1 MSDQNLLLSA
11 FRLAKKDITVELR
24 RFHEFIAIIA
34 FALTSIM
41 ISSFSWRT
49 IIAIEP
55 VVTSSALWVIIYFT
69 AILVMTTSFS
79 REVDRGTIDGLRSL
93 PCPSYVILI
102 GKIIYSGIFLLIV
115 LFSLIF
121 SSTIFLNLNQK
132 ILVNLIIVFV
142 IGVLDLALMGSMLSA
157 LVMYSEGKNLLL
169 SFLFFP
175 VSIPILLPGIQ
186 AGAKILSGYPLA
198 ETIPEIRLLF
208 AFMFAVIA
216 ISLLLFR
223 DVFVE

>member
-1 MSDQNLLLSA
+1 MPKQNLLLSA
-11 FRLAKKDITVELR
+11 FRLAKKDLTVELR

-49 IIAIEP
+49 IIDIEP
-55 VVTSSALWVIIYFT
+55 VVTSSAIWVIIYFT
-69 AILVMTTSFS
+69 SILVMTTSFS

-93 PCPSYVILI
+93 PCPSYIILI

-121 SSTIFLNLNQK
+121 SSTIFFNLNQK
-132 ILVNLIIVFV
+132 ILNNLIIVYV
-142 IGVLDLALMGSMLSA
+142 IGVLDLALMGSIVSA

-186 AGAKILSGYPLA
+186 AGAKILSGYPLT

-208 AFMFAVIA
+208 SFMFAVIA
-216 ISLLLFR
+216 ISLLVFR
-223 DVFVE
+223 DIFVE